1 MHEGLGEKGGGL
13 EDEDIFE
20 NKNLAF
26 FRFVTLP
33 LEILDKTK
41 LHPWRF
47 HKIIL
52 PPWTVRNILQFGIPQ
67 SQDKKNLYRGILEQK
82 IDSIADFIIHTQL
95 NVADCLRGYCKT

>member
-1 MHEGLGEKGGGL
+1 MQEGLGESGGGL

-41 LHPWRF
+41 LHP
-47 HKIIL
+47 
-52 PPWTVRNILQFGIPQ
+52 
-67 SQDKKNLYRGILEQK
+67 
-82 IDSIADFIIHTQL
+82 
-95 NVADCLRGYCKT
+95 